1 MWEGNAQLKAR
12 WEGVARCSQGSQVTA
27 EGEEPPDLGLPTAGT
42 PLA

>member
-12 WEGVARCSQGSQVTA
+12 WEGVARCSQVTA
-27 EGEEPPDLGLPTAGT
+27 EGEEPPDLGLPTAGA